1 MVSTAS
7 QLPLRR
13 WGEHEDAWEE
23 SYTWPGSNWRPSARE
38 ADVIATRPQ
47 VLLAS
52 SPLDPVL
59 SFQIDLD
66 SAEKPYPEALLHKN

>member
-1 MVSTAS
+1 MRVLFAKFAS
-7 QLPLRR
+7 RMQNRQP
-13 WGEHEDAWEE
+13 E
-23 SYTWPGSNWRPSARE
+23 SNWRPSECE